1 MFLQNVPQVDEEGF
15 CIRPEVNENDI
26 LFCLSQRQARLLGTL
41 ELLGFFLN
49 KAKWNSDLCPCF
61 WSEVV
66 AIILLNFSA
75 HMPKRIPST
84 RPATRRTKTN
94 PGSSTCRSSPFSQT
108 TAFIRTKPTSMSSRP
123 PLETSSCRLQPRYS
137 SWHSDSTP
145 NNKILKDKL
154 VATSPCCRRRLFC
167 LCNTRGH
174 HENVKTSSCRAD

>member
-26 LFCLSQRQARLLGTL
+26 LFCLSQRQAHLLGTL
-41 ELLGFFLN
+41 ELLRFFLN

-84 RPATRRTKTN
+84 RPATRRMKTN

-108 TAFIRTKPTSMSSRP
+108 MAFIRTKPTSMSSRP
-123 PLETSSCRLQPRYS
+123 PLETSSCRLQPRYG

-145 NNKILKDKL
+145 NSKILKDKL
-154 VATSPCCRRRLFC
+154 VATLPCCRRRLLC

-174 HENVKTSSCRAD
+174 HENVKTSPRRAD